1 MLSRQIASLGIYPAV
16 DPLDST
22 SRQLDPLVIG
32 EEHYNTARGVQV
44 ILQRYK
50 ELQDIIAILGMDELS
65 EEDKITVQRARK
77 IQRFL
82 SQPFHVAEVFT
93 GSPGKYVRAQGHDP
107 RLQGHHRGRA
117 RQPAR
122 AGVLHGRRHRRSG
135 REGEDAHLIMAN
147 TIHIDIVSAEGE
159 VYTGEATMV
168 FAPAVGGE
176 IGIAPR
182 HAPLLTAMK
191 PGEVRVQTA
200 AGEELLFWV
209 GGGGIE
215 VQPHKVTILA
225 DTAARAKD
233 LDEASALAAK
243 QKAEEAL
250 KRSRG
255 GDGSRGGAGG
265 AGTRRGPA
273 ARHREVAEV
282 AERWLA
288 QARMAD
294 AGRCPWPR

>member
-1 MLSRQIASLGIYPAV
+1 
-16 DPLDST
+16 
-22 SRQLDPLVIG
+22 
-32 EEHYNTARGVQV
+32 
-44 ILQRYK
+44 
-50 ELQDIIAILGMDELS
+50 
-65 EEDKITVQRARK
+65 
-77 IQRFL
+77 
-82 SQPFHVAEVFT
+82 
-93 GSPGKYVRAQGHDP
+93 
-107 RLQGHHRGRA
+107 
-117 RQPAR
+117 
-122 AGVLHGRRHRRSG
+122 
-135 REGEDAHLIMAN
+135 MAN

-243 QKAEEAL
+243 QKAEDAL
-250 KRSRG
+250 RDRV
-255 GDGSRGGAGG
+255 GAI
-265 AGTRRGPA
+265 
-273 ARHREVAEV
+273 EVAE
-282 AERWLA
+282 A
-288 QARMAD
+288 QAALANAAAQLRAIEKLRQLRK
-294 AGRCPWPR
+294 GS